1 MRGEAGETRANQP
14 DRETAARRPKIGFMQ
29 RKCVDA
35 HVAAAASRCRTVAR
49 TAAGGEPPRRRVLVR
64 DRLLLP
70 DTLKSSSDVYKTKD
84 PEGRF
89 AGAGCVGERAWRAS
103 ESSRDGGCVFR
114 CPRPHD
120 GHVCGFRASVVGLWV
135 QNLRGTKRW
144 PQTWHMKVLAYSLC
158 KASASRSQL
167 ATCSACDHKRDT
179 IPATRNI
186 QNGTMAPA
194 ENRITNEVRSI
205 STPPTMSSAFWW
217 PGIFGGAVLRDSAVR
232 DVFTPTPTPRCPP
245 AIPTPIPLPCEIP
258 DA

>member
-1 MRGEAGETRANQP
+1 MRGETGETRANQP

-29 RKCVDA
+29 RQYVDA
-35 HVAAAASRCRTVAR
+35 HVAVAASRCRTVAR

-89 AGAGCVGERAWRAS
+89 GGGRVG
-103 ESSRDGGCVFR
+103 D
-114 CPRPHD
+114 
-120 GHVCGFRASVVGLWV
+120 HVWKASVELRDRIGIVRRPL
-135 QNLRGTKRW
+135 QNPFGTKRW
-144 PQTWHMKVLAYSLC
+144 PHTWHMKVLEYSSC
-158 KASASRSQL
+158 KASAARSDL
-167 ATCSACDHKRDT
+167 ATCSVCDHKRDT

-186 QNGTMAPA
+186 QNGPMAPA
-194 ENRITNEVRSI
+194 ENRITNEIRSTR
-205 STPPTMSSAFWW
+205 TPKTKSSAFSFLR
-217 PGIFGGAVLRDSAVR
+217 IFGGAVLRDSAVR